1 MVPQHPFPPPQPH
14 FYHQSQPSA
23 FMPSTPVS
31 HQLAIDNVH
40 SPVLYFLMNH
50 ENHHKVH

>member
-31 HQLAIDNVH
+31 HQLDRKLLTMFIH
-40 SPVLYFLMNH
+40 QYFIF
-50 ENHHKVH
+50 